1 MAVNQLTC
9 RQVIFFSLFFCLF
22 TVSRTDEV
30 DENDDMDDNPERF
43 YPTVMI
49 AILVRNKE
57 HVLPW
62 FLEYL
67 ERLDYPKDRIAL
79 WIRSDHNTDDSIPML
94 KQWLAVVKNQYHS
107 VDVQYEYSK
116 EYEDERGPCDWSDER
131 FTNVIKLRQAAL
143 DTARQIWADY
153 VFMLDADVVLENSQ
167 TLTLL
172 MNEQRTIVAPML
184 NASIGDTYSNFWGG
198 MTDSGYY
205 ERSDDYFDMVHR
217 EIIGCLQVPMVHSAL
232 LINLR
237 HLQTGQ
243 IAYYPAPENYD
254 GPYDDI
260 IIFAYSVKA
269 AGLYMYVLNT
279 EYFGKVLIPLDY
291 YHTLQE
297 ERDHFTYVKLEAD
310 DADFIFEELGPR
322 RYPVKRPPLVR
333 SPHVDV
339 KEVVPDKMAF
349 DEIYMINLVRRP
361 QRRERM
367 LRSLKELG
375 LQVTIFDAIDGR
387 ELNAT
392 YLEKLGVEMMDGYA
406 DPYAGRK
413 LTMGEIGCFLSH
425 YFIWKEILDK
435 GLKTTLVFEDDV
447 RFEPYF
453 KTKLRRLLAEVEQL
467 VPDWDL
473 LYLGRKRLKLS
484 EETYVK
490 GSQSLVWPS
499 YSYWTLSY
507 ILSDRGARK
516 LLQQE
521 PLRKMIPVDEYLP
534 IMFDKHPEASWKEQF
549 SPRDM
554 IGLSAYPFLVFPTH
568 YTGEQSYFSDT
579 EDSVTI
585 SEEIIST
592 TNKQHNNRDEL

>member
-1 MAVNQLTC
+1 MLWEMAVNQLTC
-9 RQVIFFSLFFCLF
+9 RQTILFSLVFCL
-22 TVSRTDEV
+22 VLASSVGEIDETDDTEDV
-30 DENDDMDDNPERF
+30 QEH
-43 YPTVMI
+43 YHPTVMI

-67 ERLDYPKDRIAL
+67 ERLEYPKNRIAL
-79 WIRSDHNTDDSIPML
+79 WIRSDHNKDDSIRML
-94 KQWLAVVKNQYHS
+94 KQWLAVVEDEYHS
-107 VDVQYEYSK
+107 VDVNYEYDE
-116 EYEDERGPCDWSDER
+116 EYADERGPCDWSDDR

-143 DTARQIWADY
+143 DNARKIWADY

-172 MNEQRTIVAPML
+172 MNEERTIVAPML
-184 NASIGDTYSNFWGG
+184 NASVGETYSNFWGG
-198 MTDSGYY
+198 MTDAGYY
-205 ERSDDYFDMVHR
+205 LRSDDYFDIVGR
-217 EIIGCLQVPMVHSAL
+217 QITGCLRVPMVHSAL
-232 LINLR
+232 LINMR
-237 HLQTGQ
+237 HLRTGQ
-243 IAYYPAPENYD
+243 IAYNPAPENYD
-254 GPYDDI
+254 GPFDDI
-260 IIFAYSVKA
+260 IIFAHSVKA
-269 AGLYMYVLNT
+269 AGLYLYVLNT
-279 EYFGKVLIPLDY
+279 EYFGKVMIPLDY
-291 YHTLQE
+291 FHTLQE
-297 ERDHFTYVKLEAD
+297 EVDHFTYIKLEAD
-310 DADFIFEELGPR
+310 
-322 RYPVKRPPLVR
+322 VKRPPLVR
-333 SPHVDV
+333 SPHIDV
-339 KEVVPDKMAF
+339 KDVVADKLMF

-361 QRRERM
+361 LRRERM

-375 LQVTIFDAIDGR
+375 LQVTIFDAVDGR

-392 YLEKLGVEMMDGYA
+392 YLDKLGVEMMDGYA

-435 GLKTTLVFEDDV
+435 GYKTALVFEDDV

-453 KTKLRRLLAEVEQL
+453 KTKLRRLLDEVEDR
-467 VPDWDL
+467 VPNWDL

-484 EETYVK
+484 EETYVD
-490 GSQSLVWPS
+490 GSQTLVWPS

-516 LLQQE
+516 LLQQQ
-521 PLRKMIPVDEYLP
+521 PLSKMIPVDEYLP
-534 IMFDKHPEASWKEQF
+534 IMFDKHPQTSWKEQF

-579 EDSVTI
+579 EESVTI
-585 SEEIIST
+585 SDEAIST
-592 TNKQHNNRDEL
+592 HNQQHNNRDEL